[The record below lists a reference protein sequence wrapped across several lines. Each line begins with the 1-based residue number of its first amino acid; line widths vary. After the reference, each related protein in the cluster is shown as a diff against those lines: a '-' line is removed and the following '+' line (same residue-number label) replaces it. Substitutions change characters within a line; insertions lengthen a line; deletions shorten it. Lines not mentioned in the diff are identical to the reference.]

1 VRTLPE
7 WQFVGLPAV
16 ERLVRVSWQE
26 YPAMQVNGTSSAWW
40 KTPACRRTPRSFC
53 ICRSGARS
61 AAAATALTQAG
72 FANCYNVAEGFEGD
86 KDEQGRRGS
95 RGRLEGGRSALG
107 AKLDAE
113 QADKVHLK
121 PEDWGEAT
129 KLVRGGLDR
138 SHHGETAEALY
149 LNSGFVYPDAETA
162 ERRFAGEDDGF
173 VYARYGNPTVSM
185 FEERLRLLEGA
196 EACYGVGSGMAAVW
210 GALACQLKAGD
221 HIVSS
226 RALFGSCY
234 QIIATILPRFGIT
247 STLVDGQDLA
257 VEGRG
262 AAGNQ
267 AVLSRDAVQP
277 DAGDHRYCRGGRDRP
292 GGRRNQV
299 VVDNVFATPVLQ
311 KCLGLG
317 ADIIVY
323 SGTKHIDGQGRVLG
337 GAILSTKSFKDDLLK
352 PFLRHTGPSLSPF
365 NAWVLLK
372 GLETL
377 KLRVLAQCDAALKI
391 AGAPGHAGRQPRH
404 LSVSR
409 WPAARRPGAPP
420 DAAGGTMVTFEVE
433 GGKARAF
440 EVLRRLQ
447 IIDISNN
454 LGDTK
459 SLMTHPASTTHRN
472 IGAEA
477 RAAMG
482 VTDGCSGCRSGWRS
496 RTT

>member
-1 VRTLPE
+1 MLMKPE
-7 WQFVGLPAV
+7 D
-16 ERLVRVSWQE
+16 R
-26 YPAMQVNGTSSAWW
+26 
-40 KTPACRRTPRSFC
+40 
-53 ICRSGARS
+53 
-61 AAAATALTQAG
+61 
-72 FANCYNVAEGFEGD
+72 
-86 KDEQGRRGS
+86 
-95 RGRLEGGRSALG
+95 
-107 AKLDAE
+107 
-113 QADKVHLK
+113 HLK

-173 VYARYGNPTVSM
+173 VYARYGNPTVAM

-210 GALACQLKAGD
+210 GALACQLSAGD

-247 STLVDGQDLA
+247 STLVDGGDLDQWKAA
-257 VEGRG
+257 VRPETKAFFLETPSNPTLEIIDIAAVAEIGH
-262 AAGNQ
+262 AAG
-267 AVLSRDAVQP
+267 A
-277 DAGDHRYCRGGRDRP
+277 
-292 GGRRNQV
+292 QV

-337 GAILSTKSFKDDLLK
+337 GAILSTKAFKEDLLK

-372 GLETL
+372 GMETL
-377 KLRVLAQCDAALKI
+377 KLRVLAQCEAALSI
-391 AGAPGHAGRQPRH
+391 AGALQAMPGVGRVIYPFLDGQPQAA
-404 LSVSR
+404 L
-409 WPAARRPGAPP
+409 ARRQMR
-420 DAAGGTMVTFEVE
+420 AGGTMVTFEVE
-433 GGKARAF
+433 GGKAQAF
-440 EVLRRLQ
+440 DLLRRLQ

-454 LGDTK
+454 LGDSK

-482 VTDGCSGCRSGWRS
+482 ITDGMVRLSVGLEEPDDLLADLKQALSEHD
-496 RTT
+496 